1 MSTQVVFS
9 PDIHRKINIETQQF
23 VVVVCFQSIYPH
35 HLLVSSVKS
44 TSVLQEEFKENTISL
59 FDSFIG

>member
-9 PDIHRKINIETQQF
+9 PDIHRKINIETQQCF
-23 VVVVCFQSIYPH
+23 FFRFQSIYPH
-35 HLLVSSVKS
+35 HLLVSSVNS
-44 TSVLQEEFKENTISL
+44 TSALQEEFKENTVSL